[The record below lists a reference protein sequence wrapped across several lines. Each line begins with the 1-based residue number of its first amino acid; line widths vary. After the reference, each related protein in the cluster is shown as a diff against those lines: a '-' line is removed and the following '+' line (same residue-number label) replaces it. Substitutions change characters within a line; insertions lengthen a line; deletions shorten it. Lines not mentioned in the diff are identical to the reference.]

1 MSGTSVILLGIIALF
16 FFFKGASTANK
27 QTLVPFPPQPCAV
40 AEHTGSSCVAVGHTR
55 DGATR
60 LGLLHNG
67 ETS

>member
-40 AEHTGSSCVAVGHTR
+40 AEHHR
-55 DGATR
+55 Q
-60 LGLLHNG
+60 
-67 ETS
+67 